1 MKLPN
6 KVYDVLKIIVW
17 IAPSALVFV
26 IAVGEAI
33 LTGDWKAIV
42 TAVIS
47 GIGTFAGSLLTKSC
61 ELYNKEIGNGSDCG
75 SGE

>member
-17 IAPSALVFV
+17 IAPSALVF
-26 IAVGEAI
+26 IISVGEAI

-47 GIGTFAGSLLTKSC
+47 GLGTFAGSLLTKSNA
-61 ELYNKEIGNGSDCG
+61 EYYKEQK
-75 SGE
+75 E